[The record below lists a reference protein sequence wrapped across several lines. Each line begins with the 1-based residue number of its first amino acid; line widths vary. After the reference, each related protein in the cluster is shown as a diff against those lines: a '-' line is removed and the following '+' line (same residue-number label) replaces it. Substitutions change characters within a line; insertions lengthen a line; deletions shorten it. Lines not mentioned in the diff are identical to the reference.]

1 MKFRFYLLF
10 ILFGTH
16 NLFSQSI
23 QYYDSLF
30 QTTNNEIKFL
40 YSLISENNNY
50 FESSTEK
57 NIAQSIS
64 YFLLFNT
71 YDQKNYK
78 IQILEKGLD
87 NLKKVISQDSAFYL
101 KELYDELFNIYYNF
115 KSGEEINNKPEIII
129 KEFLFNTQPES
140 NYLKWLKNKFWSKK

>member
-101 KELYDELFNIYYNF
+101 KELYDELIFR
-115 KSGEEINNKPEIII
+115 P
-129 KEFLFNTQPES
+129 
-140 NYLKWLKNKFWSKK
+140 KKDA